1 MLVRLGVVA
10 CLFWLHFAYAT
21 TLKIINIV
29 PFGSSSV
36 KILFNQEVKKFKE
49 VSLKNFK
56 SYLELEAILT
66 IPKKHYQFSK
76 QSSITI
82 AQFSP
87 KLARVVISHAPKM
100 TYEVKIL
107 KDKLYVSIVEKK
119 PLVRH
124 QMAPKP
130 PKHHALKHPTPKP
143 APKSIKKEAK
153 EKTPIKHA
161 HSKHA
166 HSPLNERSAKKEI
179 PKKEI
184 PKKEIL
190 KKEILKKEI
199 LKKEIPKKEILKKEI
214 PKKEILKKEIPKK
227 EIPKKEILKKEILKK
242 EILKKEILKKEIPKK
257 EILKKEIPKKEIL
270 KKEIPKK
277 EIPKKEIL
285 KKEIPKKEILKKE
298 ILKKEI
304 LKKEIPKK
312 EILKK
317 EIPKKEAENES
328 KNQVFI
334 AEKNDTFIKTKR
346 KKHKKI
352 VLDAGHGGKDC
363 GAMSAN
369 LVCEKDIVLEV
380 VKFLHKELKKRG
392 YSVLLTRDKDIYID
406 LVGRT
411 ELANRKSADLFI
423 SVHANSIPKHSTS
436 NAHGIETY
444 FLSTARSERAR
455 KVAEQENK
463 DDVNLMDYFSKS
475 LLLNSLNTQRL
486 IVSNKLA
493 IDVQYGMLQSI
504 RKNYPDVVD
513 GGVREGPFWVLAGAL
528 MPSILI
534 EIGYNSHAIESKRIQ
549 SKPYQKILAKGIAD
563 GIDSFFSKND

>member
-10 CLFWLHFAYAT
+10 CLFWLHYAYAT
-21 TLKIINIV
+21 TLKITNVV

-36 KILFNQEVKKFKE
+36 KMVFNQEVKKFKE

-56 SYLELEAILT
+56 SYLELEAVLT

-76 QSSITI
+76 QSFITI

-87 KLARVVISHAPKM
+87 KLARVVIGYAPKM

-107 KDKLYVSIVEKK
+107 KDKLYISIMEKK
-119 PLVRH
+119 PLSRH
-124 QMAPKP
+124 QITPKP
-130 PKHHALKHPTPKP
+130 PKHHALKHQTPKP
-143 APKSIKKEAK
+143 APKPIKKEAK
-153 EKTPIKHA
+153 EKTPTKHA
-161 HSKHA
+161 HSKPTHP
-166 HSPLNERSAKKEI
+166 PLNERSAKKEI

-184 PKKEIL
+184 PKKE
-190 KKEILKKEI
+190 
-199 LKKEIPKKEILKKEI
+199 
-214 PKKEILKKEIPKK
+214 
-227 EIPKKEILKKEILKK
+227 
-242 EILKKEILKKEIPKK
+242 
-257 EILKKEIPKKEIL
+257 
-270 KKEIPKK
+270 
-277 EIPKKEIL
+277 
-285 KKEIPKKEILKKE
+285 
-298 ILKKEI
+298 
-304 LKKEIPKK
+304 
-312 EILKK
+312 
-317 EIPKKEAENES
+317 AENES
-328 KNQVFI
+328 KNQIFI
-334 AEKNDTFIKTKR
+334 AEKNDIWIKTKR

-406 LVGRT
+406 LVART
-411 ELANRKSADLFI
+411 ELANKKGADLFI
-423 SVHANSIPKHSTS
+423 SVHANSIPKRSTS

-475 LLLNSLNTQRL
+475 LFLNSLNTQRL

-493 IDVQYGMLQSI
+493 IDVQYGMLQSV

>member
-36 KILFNQEVKKFKE
+36 KISFNQEIKKFKE

-82 AQFSP
+82 VQFSP
-87 KLARVVISHAPKM
+87 KLVRVVISHAPKM

-119 PLVRH
+119 PLTRH

-153 EKTPIKHA
+153 EVKEKTPTKHA
-161 HSKHA
+161 RSKHT
-166 HSPLNERSAKKEI
+166 HSQLNERSAKKEI

-184 PKKEIL
+184 PKKE
-190 KKEILKKEI
+190 
-199 LKKEIPKKEILKKEI
+199 
-214 PKKEILKKEIPKK
+214 
-227 EIPKKEILKKEILKK
+227 
-242 EILKKEILKKEIPKK
+242 
-257 EILKKEIPKKEIL
+257 
-270 KKEIPKK
+270 
-277 EIPKKEIL
+277 
-285 KKEIPKKEILKKE
+285 
-298 ILKKEI
+298 
-304 LKKEIPKK
+304 
-312 EILKK
+312 
-317 EIPKKEAENES
+317 AENEG

-334 AEKNDTFIKTKR
+334 AEKNDASIKTKR

-406 LVGRT
+406 LVART
-411 ELANRKSADLFI
+411 ELANKKSADLFI
-423 SVHANSIPKHSTS
+423 SVHANSIPKRSTS

-463 DDVNLMDYFSKS
+463 DNVNLMDYFSKS

>member
-1 MLVRLGVVA
+1 M
-10 CLFWLHFAYAT
+10 HFAYAT
-21 TLKIINIV
+21 TFKIINIV

-36 KILFNQEVKKFKE
+36 KIVFNQEVKKFKE

-76 QSSITI
+76 QSFITI

-87 KLARVVISHAPKM
+87 KLVRVVISHAPKM

-119 PLVRH
+119 PLIRH
-124 QMAPKP
+124 QMALKP
-130 PKHHALKHPTPKP
+130 PKHHALKHTTPKP
-143 APKSIKKEAK
+143 APKPIKKEAKKSKEAK
-153 EKTPIKHA
+153 EKTPTKHV
-161 HSKHA
+161 HSKHV

-179 PKKEI
+179 PKKE
-184 PKKEIL
+184 
-190 KKEILKKEI
+190 
-199 LKKEIPKKEILKKEI
+199 
-214 PKKEILKKEIPKK
+214 
-227 EIPKKEILKKEILKK
+227 
-242 EILKKEILKKEIPKK
+242 
-257 EILKKEIPKKEIL
+257 
-270 KKEIPKK
+270 
-277 EIPKKEIL
+277 
-285 KKEIPKKEILKKE
+285 
-298 ILKKEI
+298 
-304 LKKEIPKK
+304 
-312 EILKK
+312 
-317 EIPKKEAENES
+317 AENEG

-334 AEKNDTFIKTKR
+334 AEKNDAFIKTKR

-423 SVHANSIPKHSTS
+423 SVHANSIPKRSTS

-504 RKNYPDVVD
+504 RKNYPDVMD

>member
-36 KILFNQEVKKFKE
+36 KISFNQEIKKFKE

-87 KLARVVISHAPKM
+87 KLVRAVISHAPKM

-119 PLVRH
+119 PLIRH

-130 PKHHALKHPTPKP
+130 PKHHALKHQAPKP
-143 APKSIKKEAK
+143 APKSIKKEVKEVKEVK
-153 EKTPIKHA
+153 EKTPTKHA
-161 HSKHA
+161 RSKHT
-166 HSPLNERSAKKEI
+166 HSQLNERSA
-179 PKKEI
+179 
-184 PKKEIL
+184 
-190 KKEILKKEI
+190 
-199 LKKEIPKKEILKKEI
+199 
-214 PKKEILKKEIPKK
+214 
-227 EIPKKEILKKEILKK
+227 
-242 EILKKEILKKEIPKK
+242 
-257 EILKKEIPKKEIL
+257 
-270 KKEIPKK
+270 
-277 EIPKKEIL
+277 
-285 KKEIPKKEILKKE
+285 
-298 ILKKEI
+298 
-304 LKKEIPKK
+304 
-312 EILKK
+312 KK

-334 AEKNDTFIKTKR
+334 AEKNDTFIKNKR

-406 LVGRT
+406 LVART
-411 ELANRKSADLFI
+411 ELANKKSADLFI
-423 SVHANSIPKHSTS
+423 SVHANSIPKRSTS

-463 DDVNLMDYFSKS
+463 DNVNLMDYFSKS

-493 IDVQYGMLQSI
+493 IDVQYGMLQSV

>member
-1 MLVRLGVVA
+1 MV
-10 CLFWLHFAYAT
+10 
-21 TLKIINIV
+21 
-29 PFGSSSV
+29 
-36 KILFNQEVKKFKE
+36 FNQEIKKFKE
-49 VSLKNFK
+49 VPLKNFK

-76 QSSITI
+76 QSFITI

-87 KLARVVISHAPKM
+87 KLARVVIGYDPKM

-107 KDKLYVSIVEKK
+107 KDKLYVSIMEKK
-119 PLVRH
+119 PLIRH
-124 QMAPKP
+124 QITPKP
-130 PKHHALKHPTPKP
+130 PKHHALKHQTPKPTPKP
-143 APKSIKKEAK
+143 
-153 EKTPIKHA
+153 T
-161 HSKHA
+161 KHA

-184 PKKEIL
+184 PKKEI
-190 KKEILKKEI
+190 
-199 LKKEIPKKEILKKEI
+199 P
-214 PKKEILKKEIPKK
+214 KKEIPKK
-227 EIPKKEILKKEILKK
+227 EIPKKEI
-242 EILKKEILKKEIPKK
+242 P
-257 EILKKEIPKKEIL
+257 
-270 KKEIPKK
+270 
-277 EIPKKEIL
+277 
-285 KKEIPKKEILKKE
+285 
-298 ILKKEI
+298 
-304 LKKEIPKK
+304 
-312 EILKK
+312 KK

-328 KNQVFI
+328 KNQIFI
-334 AEKNDTFIKTKR
+334 AEKNDTWIKTKR

-406 LVGRT
+406 LVART
-411 ELANRKSADLFI
+411 ELANKKSADLFI
-423 SVHANSIPKHSTS
+423 SVHANSIPKRSTS

-475 LLLNSLNTQRL
+475 LFLNSLNTQRL

-493 IDVQYGMLQSI
+493 IDVQYGMLQSV

>member
-36 KILFNQEVKKFKE
+36 KMVFNQEIKKFKE
-49 VSLKNFK
+49 VPLKNFK
-56 SYLELEAILT
+56 SYLELEAVLT

-76 QSSITI
+76 QSFITI

-87 KLARVVISHAPKM
+87 KLARVVIGYAPKM

-119 PLVRH
+119 PLIRH

-130 PKHHALKHPTPKP
+130 PKHHALKHTTPKP
-143 APKSIKKEAK
+143 APKPIKKEAKKSKDTK

-184 PKKEIL
+184 PKKEI
-190 KKEILKKEI
+190 
-199 LKKEIPKKEILKKEI
+199 P
-214 PKKEILKKEIPKK
+214 KKEIPKK
-227 EIPKKEILKKEILKK
+227 EIP
-242 EILKKEILKKEIPKK
+242 
-257 EILKKEIPKKEIL
+257 
-270 KKEIPKK
+270 
-277 EIPKKEIL
+277 
-285 KKEIPKKEILKKE
+285 
-298 ILKKEI
+298 
-304 LKKEIPKK
+304 
-312 EILKK
+312 KK

-328 KNQVFI
+328 KNQIFI
-334 AEKNDTFIKTKR
+334 AEKNDAFSKTKR

-475 LLLNSLNTQRL
+475 LFLNSLNTQRL

>member
-36 KILFNQEVKKFKE
+36 KMVFNQEIKKFKE

-76 QSSITI
+76 QSFITI

-100 TYEVKIL
+100 TYEIKIL

-119 PLVRH
+119 PLIRH
-124 QMAPKP
+124 QMALKP
-130 PKHHALKHPTPKP
+130 PKHHALKHQVPKPTPKP
-143 APKSIKKEAK
+143 IKKEAK
-153 EKTPIKHA
+153 KSKEKTLTKHV
-161 HSKHA
+161 HSKHV
-166 HSPLNERSAKKEI
+166 HSPLNERSAKKEIHKKEI

-184 PKKEIL
+184 PKKEI
-190 KKEILKKEI
+190 
-199 LKKEIPKKEILKKEI
+199 
-214 PKKEILKKEIPKK
+214 PKK
-227 EIPKKEILKKEILKK
+227 EIP
-242 EILKKEILKKEIPKK
+242 
-257 EILKKEIPKKEIL
+257 
-270 KKEIPKK
+270 
-277 EIPKKEIL
+277 
-285 KKEIPKKEILKKE
+285 
-298 ILKKEI
+298 
-304 LKKEIPKK
+304 
-312 EILKK
+312 KK

-334 AEKNDTFIKTKR
+334 AEKNDTSIKTKR

-406 LVGRT
+406 LVART
-411 ELANRKSADLFI
+411 ELANKKSADLFI

-475 LLLNSLNTQRL
+475 LFLNSLNTQRL

-493 IDVQYGMLQSI
+493 IDVQYGMLQSV

>member
-87 KLARVVISHAPKM
+87 KLVRVVISHAPKM

-107 KDKLYVSIVEKK
+107 KDKLYISIVEKK
-119 PLVRH
+119 PLIRH
-124 QMAPKP
+124 QMVPKP

-143 APKSIKKEAK
+143 TPKSIKKEAKEAK

-179 PKKEI
+179 
-184 PKKEIL
+184 L
-190 KKEILKKEI
+190 KKEILKKE
-199 LKKEIPKKEILKKEI
+199 
-214 PKKEILKKEIPKK
+214 
-227 EIPKKEILKKEILKK
+227 
-242 EILKKEILKKEIPKK
+242 
-257 EILKKEIPKKEIL
+257 
-270 KKEIPKK
+270 
-277 EIPKKEIL
+277 
-285 KKEIPKKEILKKE
+285 
-298 ILKKEI
+298 
-304 LKKEIPKK
+304 
-312 EILKK
+312 
-317 EIPKKEAENES
+317 AENEG

-334 AEKNDTFIKTKR
+334 AEKNDAFIKPQR

-406 LVGRT
+406 LVART
-411 ELANRKSADLFI
+411 ELANKKSADLFI
-423 SVHANSIPKHSTS
+423 SVHANSIPKRSTS

>member
-10 CLFWLHFAYAT
+10 CLFWLHFACAT

-36 KILFNQEVKKFKE
+36 KILFNQEIKKFKE
-49 VSLKNFK
+49 VPLKNFK
-56 SYLELEAILT
+56 SYLELEAVLT

-76 QSSITI
+76 QSFITI

-87 KLARVVISHAPKM
+87 KLARVVIGYAPKM

-119 PLVRH
+119 PLIRH
-124 QMAPKP
+124 QMALKP
-130 PKHHALKHPTPKP
+130 PKHHALKHTTPKPTPKP
-143 APKSIKKEAK
+143 IKKEAKKSKDTK

-161 HSKHA
+161 RSKHA
-166 HSPLNERSAKKEI
+166 HSPLNERSA
-179 PKKEI
+179 
-184 PKKEIL
+184 
-190 KKEILKKEI
+190 
-199 LKKEIPKKEILKKEI
+199 
-214 PKKEILKKEIPKK
+214 
-227 EIPKKEILKKEILKK
+227 
-242 EILKKEILKKEIPKK
+242 
-257 EILKKEIPKKEIL
+257 
-270 KKEIPKK
+270 
-277 EIPKKEIL
+277 
-285 KKEIPKKEILKKE
+285 
-298 ILKKEI
+298 
-304 LKKEIPKK
+304 
-312 EILKK
+312 KK

-493 IDVQYGMLQSI
+493 IDVQYGMLQSV

>member
-21 TLKIINIV
+21 TLKITNIV

-36 KILFNQEVKKFKE
+36 KMVFNQEIKKFKE
-49 VSLKNFK
+49 VPLKNFK

-76 QSSITI
+76 QSFITI

-87 KLARVVISHAPKM
+87 KLVRVVIGYAPKM

-119 PLVRH
+119 PLIRH
-124 QMAPKP
+124 QMTPKP
-130 PKHHALKHPTPKP
+130 PKHHALKHQTLKPTPKP
-143 APKSIKKEAK
+143 IKKEAK
-153 EKTPIKHA
+153 KTKEKTSTKHA

-179 PKKEI
+179 PKKE
-184 PKKEIL
+184 
-190 KKEILKKEI
+190 
-199 LKKEIPKKEILKKEI
+199 
-214 PKKEILKKEIPKK
+214 
-227 EIPKKEILKKEILKK
+227 
-242 EILKKEILKKEIPKK
+242 
-257 EILKKEIPKKEIL
+257 
-270 KKEIPKK
+270 
-277 EIPKKEIL
+277 
-285 KKEIPKKEILKKE
+285 
-298 ILKKEI
+298 
-304 LKKEIPKK
+304 
-312 EILKK
+312 
-317 EIPKKEAENES
+317 AENES
-328 KNQVFI
+328 KNQIFI
-334 AEKNDTFIKTKR
+334 AEKNDTWIKTKR

-406 LVGRT
+406 LVART
-411 ELANRKSADLFI
+411 ELANKKSTDLFI
-423 SVHANSIPKHSTS
+423 SVHANSIPKRSTS

-475 LLLNSLNTQRL
+475 LFLNSLNTQRL

-493 IDVQYGMLQSI
+493 IDVQYGMLQSV

>member
-1 MLVRLGVVA
+1 M
-10 CLFWLHFAYAT
+10 HFACAT
-21 TLKIINIV
+21 TLKITNIV

-36 KILFNQEVKKFKE
+36 KILFNQEIKKFKE
-49 VSLKNFK
+49 VPLKNFK

-76 QSSITI
+76 QSFITI

-87 KLARVVISHAPKM
+87 KLARVVIGYAPKM
-100 TYEVKIL
+100 TYEIKIL

-119 PLVRH
+119 PLIRH
-124 QMAPKP
+124 QMALKP

-143 APKSIKKEAK
+143 VPKSIKKEAK
-153 EKTPIKHA
+153 KSKETKEKTPIKHV

-166 HSPLNERSAKKEI
+166 HSPLNERSA
-179 PKKEI
+179 
-184 PKKEIL
+184 
-190 KKEILKKEI
+190 
-199 LKKEIPKKEILKKEI
+199 
-214 PKKEILKKEIPKK
+214 
-227 EIPKKEILKKEILKK
+227 
-242 EILKKEILKKEIPKK
+242 
-257 EILKKEIPKKEIL
+257 
-270 KKEIPKK
+270 
-277 EIPKKEIL
+277 
-285 KKEIPKKEILKKE
+285 
-298 ILKKEI
+298 
-304 LKKEIPKK
+304 
-312 EILKK
+312 KK

-406 LVGRT
+406 LVART

-463 DDVNLMDYFSKS
+463 DNVNLMDYFSKS

>member
-36 KILFNQEVKKFKE
+36 KISFNQEIKKFKE

-119 PLVRH
+119 PLSRH

-130 PKHHALKHPTPKP
+130 PKHRTLKHPTPKL

-153 EKTPIKHA
+153 EAKEKMPTKHA
-161 HSKHA
+161 RSKHA
-166 HSPLNERSAKKEI
+166 HSQLNERSAKKEI
-179 PKKEI
+179 PKKE
-184 PKKEIL
+184 
-190 KKEILKKEI
+190 
-199 LKKEIPKKEILKKEI
+199 
-214 PKKEILKKEIPKK
+214 
-227 EIPKKEILKKEILKK
+227 
-242 EILKKEILKKEIPKK
+242 
-257 EILKKEIPKKEIL
+257 
-270 KKEIPKK
+270 
-277 EIPKKEIL
+277 
-285 KKEIPKKEILKKE
+285 
-298 ILKKEI
+298 
-304 LKKEIPKK
+304 
-312 EILKK
+312 
-317 EIPKKEAENES
+317 AENEG

-406 LVGRT
+406 LVART
-411 ELANRKSADLFI
+411 ELANKKGADLFI
-423 SVHANSIPKHSTS
+423 SVHANSIPKRSTS

-463 DDVNLMDYFSKS
+463 DNVNLMDYFSKS

>member
-56 SYLELEAILT
+56 SYLELEAVLT

-130 PKHHALKHPTPKP
+130 PKHHALKHQTPKP
-143 APKSIKKEAK
+143 SPKPIKKEAK
-153 EKTPIKHA
+153 ETKEKTPTKHA

-166 HSPLNERSAKKEI
+166 HPPLNEMSAKKEI

-184 PKKEIL
+184 PKKEI
-190 KKEILKKEI
+190 
-199 LKKEIPKKEILKKEI
+199 P
-214 PKKEILKKEIPKK
+214 
-227 EIPKKEILKKEILKK
+227 
-242 EILKKEILKKEIPKK
+242 
-257 EILKKEIPKKEIL
+257 
-270 KKEIPKK
+270 
-277 EIPKKEIL
+277 
-285 KKEIPKKEILKKE
+285 
-298 ILKKEI
+298 
-304 LKKEIPKK
+304 
-312 EILKK
+312 KK

-334 AEKNDTFIKTKR
+334 AEKNDAFSKTKR

>member
-1 MLVRLGVVA
+1 M
-10 CLFWLHFAYAT
+10 HFAYAT

-36 KILFNQEVKKFKE
+36 KISFNQEIKKFKE

-87 KLARVVISHAPKM
+87 KLARVVIGYAPKM
-100 TYEVKIL
+100 TYEIKIL

-119 PLVRH
+119 PLIRH
-124 QMAPKP
+124 QMVLKP
-130 PKHHALKHPTPKP
+130 PKHHALKHTMPKPTPKP
-143 APKSIKKEAK
+143 IKKEAKKSKETK

-161 HSKHA
+161 RSKHA
-166 HSPLNERSAKKEI
+166 HSPLNERNAKKEI

-184 PKKEIL
+184 PKKE
-190 KKEILKKEI
+190 
-199 LKKEIPKKEILKKEI
+199 
-214 PKKEILKKEIPKK
+214 
-227 EIPKKEILKKEILKK
+227 
-242 EILKKEILKKEIPKK
+242 
-257 EILKKEIPKKEIL
+257 
-270 KKEIPKK
+270 
-277 EIPKKEIL
+277 
-285 KKEIPKKEILKKE
+285 
-298 ILKKEI
+298 
-304 LKKEIPKK
+304 
-312 EILKK
+312 
-317 EIPKKEAENES
+317 AENEG

-334 AEKNDTFIKTKR
+334 AEKNDASIKTKH

-406 LVGRT
+406 LVART
-411 ELANRKSADLFI
+411 ELANKKSADLFI
-423 SVHANSIPKHSTS
+423 SVHANSIPKRSTS
-436 NAHGIETY
+436 NAHGVETY

-486 IVSNKLA
+486 IISNKLA

-534 EIGYNSHAIESKRIQ
+534 EIGYNSHAIESKHIQ

>member
-1 MLVRLGVVA
+1 M
-10 CLFWLHFAYAT
+10 HFACAT
-21 TLKIINIV
+21 TLKIINVV

-36 KILFNQEVKKFKE
+36 KVVFNQEIKKFKE
-49 VSLKNFK
+49 VPLKNFK
-56 SYLELEAILT
+56 SYLELEAVLT

-87 KLARVVISHAPKM
+87 KLARVVIGYAPKM
-100 TYEVKIL
+100 TYEIKVL

-119 PLVRH
+119 PLIRH
-124 QMAPKP
+124 QMMS
-130 PKHHALKHPTPKP
+130 KHHALKHQTPKP
-143 APKSIKKEAK
+143 APKPIKKEAK
-153 EKTPIKHA
+153 KSKETKEKTPTKHA

-179 PKKEI
+179 PKKE
-184 PKKEIL
+184 
-190 KKEILKKEI
+190 
-199 LKKEIPKKEILKKEI
+199 
-214 PKKEILKKEIPKK
+214 
-227 EIPKKEILKKEILKK
+227 
-242 EILKKEILKKEIPKK
+242 
-257 EILKKEIPKKEIL
+257 
-270 KKEIPKK
+270 
-277 EIPKKEIL
+277 
-285 KKEIPKKEILKKE
+285 
-298 ILKKEI
+298 
-304 LKKEIPKK
+304 
-312 EILKK
+312 
-317 EIPKKEAENES
+317 AENEG

-334 AEKNDTFIKTKR
+334 AEKNETLIKTKR

-406 LVGRT
+406 LVART
-411 ELANRKSADLFI
+411 ELANKKSADLFI

-486 IVSNKLA
+486 IISNKLA
-493 IDVQYGMLQSI
+493 IDVQYGMLQSV

>member
-10 CLFWLHFAYAT
+10 CLLWLHFAYAT
-21 TLKIINIV
+21 TLKITNIV

-36 KILFNQEVKKFKE
+36 RISFNQEVKKFKE
-49 VSLKNFK
+49 VPLKNFK

-76 QSSITI
+76 QSFITI

-87 KLARVVISHAPKM
+87 KLARVVIGYAPKM

-119 PLVRH
+119 PLIRH
-124 QMAPKP
+124 QMTPKP

-143 APKSIKKEAK
+143 TPKPIKKEVKETK
-153 EKTPIKHA
+153 EKTPTKHA

-166 HSPLNERSAKKEI
+166 HSPLNERSA
-179 PKKEI
+179 
-184 PKKEIL
+184 
-190 KKEILKKEI
+190 
-199 LKKEIPKKEILKKEI
+199 
-214 PKKEILKKEIPKK
+214 
-227 EIPKKEILKKEILKK
+227 
-242 EILKKEILKKEIPKK
+242 
-257 EILKKEIPKKEIL
+257 
-270 KKEIPKK
+270 
-277 EIPKKEIL
+277 
-285 KKEIPKKEILKKE
+285 
-298 ILKKEI
+298 
-304 LKKEIPKK
+304 
-312 EILKK
+312 KK

-411 ELANRKSADLFI
+411 ELANKKGADLFI
-423 SVHANSIPKHSTS
+423 SVHANSIPKRSTS

-475 LLLNSLNTQRL
+475 LFLNSLNTQRL

-493 IDVQYGMLQSI
+493 IDVQYGMLQSV

>member
-36 KILFNQEVKKFKE
+36 KISFNQEIKKFKE

-119 PLVRH
+119 PLTRH

-130 PKHHALKHPTPKP
+130 PKHHALKHQTPKP
-143 APKSIKKEAK
+143 ATKSIKKEAK
-153 EKTPIKHA
+153 EVKEKTPTKHVR
-161 HSKHA
+161 SKHA
-166 HSPLNERSAKKEI
+166 HSQLNERSAKKEI

-184 PKKEIL
+184 P
-190 KKEILKKEI
+190 
-199 LKKEIPKKEILKKEI
+199 
-214 PKKEILKKEIPKK
+214 
-227 EIPKKEILKKEILKK
+227 
-242 EILKKEILKKEIPKK
+242 
-257 EILKKEIPKKEIL
+257 
-270 KKEIPKK
+270 
-277 EIPKKEIL
+277 
-285 KKEIPKKEILKKE
+285 
-298 ILKKEI
+298 
-304 LKKEIPKK
+304 
-312 EILKK
+312 KK

-334 AEKNDTFIKTKR
+334 AEKNDASIKTKR

-406 LVGRT
+406 LVART
-411 ELANRKSADLFI
+411 ELANKKSADLFI
-423 SVHANSIPKHSTS
+423 SVHANSIPKRSTS

-463 DDVNLMDYFSKS
+463 DNVNLMDYFSKS

-486 IVSNKLA
+486 IISNKLA

>member
-36 KILFNQEVKKFKE
+36 KILFNQKIKKFKE

-119 PLVRH
+119 PLIRH
-124 QMAPKP
+124 QMVLKP
-130 PKHHALKHPTPKP
+130 PKHHALKHTTPKPTPKP
-143 APKSIKKEAK
+143 IKKEAK
-153 EKTPIKHA
+153 KSKETKEKTLIKHA

-184 PKKEIL
+184 PKKEI
-190 KKEILKKEI
+190 
-199 LKKEIPKKEILKKEI
+199 P
-214 PKKEILKKEIPKK
+214 
-227 EIPKKEILKKEILKK
+227 
-242 EILKKEILKKEIPKK
+242 
-257 EILKKEIPKKEIL
+257 
-270 KKEIPKK
+270 
-277 EIPKKEIL
+277 
-285 KKEIPKKEILKKE
+285 
-298 ILKKEI
+298 
-304 LKKEIPKK
+304 
-312 EILKK
+312 KK

-334 AEKNDTFIKTKR
+334 AEKNDTFIKTKH

-406 LVGRT
+406 LVART
-411 ELANRKSADLFI
+411 ELANKKSADLFI

-475 LLLNSLNTQRL
+475 LFLNSLNTQRL

-493 IDVQYGMLQSI
+493 IDVQYGMLQSV

>member
-10 CLFWLHFAYAT
+10 CLLWLHFACAT
-21 TLKIINIV
+21 TLKITNIV

-76 QSSITI
+76 QSFITI

-87 KLARVVISHAPKM
+87 KLARVVIGYAPKM
-100 TYEVKIL
+100 TYEIKIL

-119 PLVRH
+119 PLIRH
-124 QMAPKP
+124 QMVLKP
-130 PKHHALKHPTPKP
+130 PKHHALKHQTPKP

-153 EKTPIKHA
+153 EIKEVKEKTPTKHA
-161 HSKHA
+161 RSKHA
-166 HSPLNERSAKKEI
+166 HSPLNERSS
-179 PKKEI
+179 
-184 PKKEIL
+184 KKEIL
-190 KKEILKKEI
+190 KKEILKKE
-199 LKKEIPKKEILKKEI
+199 
-214 PKKEILKKEIPKK
+214 
-227 EIPKKEILKKEILKK
+227 
-242 EILKKEILKKEIPKK
+242 
-257 EILKKEIPKKEIL
+257 
-270 KKEIPKK
+270 
-277 EIPKKEIL
+277 
-285 KKEIPKKEILKKE
+285 
-298 ILKKEI
+298 
-304 LKKEIPKK
+304 
-312 EILKK
+312 
-317 EIPKKEAENES
+317 AENED

-334 AEKNDTFIKTKR
+334 AEKNDTLIKTKH

-380 VKFLHKELKKRG
+380 VKFLYKELKKRG

-406 LVGRT
+406 LVART

>member
-87 KLARVVISHAPKM
+87 KLVRVVISHAPKM

-119 PLVRH
+119 PLTKH

-143 APKSIKKEAK
+143 APKPIKKEAK
-153 EKTPIKHA
+153 EAKEKMPTKHA
-161 HSKHA
+161 RSKHA

-184 PKKEIL
+184 PKKEI
-190 KKEILKKEI
+190 
-199 LKKEIPKKEILKKEI
+199 
-214 PKKEILKKEIPKK
+214 PKK
-227 EIPKKEILKKEILKK
+227 EIP
-242 EILKKEILKKEIPKK
+242 
-257 EILKKEIPKKEIL
+257 
-270 KKEIPKK
+270 
-277 EIPKKEIL
+277 
-285 KKEIPKKEILKKE
+285 
-298 ILKKEI
+298 
-304 LKKEIPKK
+304 
-312 EILKK
+312 KK

-334 AEKNDTFIKTKR
+334 AEKNDAFIKPQR

-406 LVGRT
+406 LVART
-411 ELANRKSADLFI
+411 ELANKKSADLFI
-423 SVHANSIPKHSTS
+423 SVHANSIPKRSTS

-463 DDVNLMDYFSKS
+463 DNVNLMDYFSKS

>member
-36 KILFNQEVKKFKE
+36 KISFNQEIKKFKE

-119 PLVRH
+119 PLTRH

-143 APKSIKKEAK
+143 ASKSIKKEAK
-153 EKTPIKHA
+153 EIKEKTPTKHA
-161 HSKHA
+161 RSKHT
-166 HSPLNERSAKKEI
+166 HSQLNERSAKKEI
-179 PKKEI
+179 PKKEAE
-184 PKKEIL
+184 KEG
-190 KKEILKKEI
+190 
-199 LKKEIPKKEILKKEI
+199 
-214 PKKEILKKEIPKK
+214 
-227 EIPKKEILKKEILKK
+227 
-242 EILKKEILKKEIPKK
+242 
-257 EILKKEIPKKEIL
+257 
-270 KKEIPKK
+270 
-277 EIPKKEIL
+277 
-285 KKEIPKKEILKKE
+285 
-298 ILKKEI
+298 
-304 LKKEIPKK
+304 
-312 EILKK
+312 
-317 EIPKKEAENES
+317 

-334 AEKNDTFIKTKR
+334 AEKNDAFIKTKH

-406 LVGRT
+406 LVART
-411 ELANRKSADLFI
+411 ELANKKSADLFI

-463 DDVNLMDYFSKS
+463 DNVNLMDYFSKS

>member
-1 MLVRLGVVA
+1 M
-10 CLFWLHFAYAT
+10 HFAYAT

-36 KILFNQEVKKFKE
+36 KISFNQEIKKFKE

-119 PLVRH
+119 PLSRH
-124 QMAPKP
+124 QMVPKP

-153 EKTPIKHA
+153 EIKEAKEKTPTKHA
-161 HSKHA
+161 RSKHV
-166 HSPLNERSAKKEI
+166 HSQLNERST
-179 PKKEI
+179 
-184 PKKEIL
+184 
-190 KKEILKKEI
+190 
-199 LKKEIPKKEILKKEI
+199 
-214 PKKEILKKEIPKK
+214 
-227 EIPKKEILKKEILKK
+227 
-242 EILKKEILKKEIPKK
+242 
-257 EILKKEIPKKEIL
+257 
-270 KKEIPKK
+270 
-277 EIPKKEIL
+277 
-285 KKEIPKKEILKKE
+285 
-298 ILKKEI
+298 
-304 LKKEIPKK
+304 
-312 EILKK
+312 KK

-334 AEKNDTFIKTKR
+334 AEKNDAFIKTKR

-406 LVGRT
+406 LVART
-411 ELANRKSADLFI
+411 ELANKKSADLFI
-423 SVHANSIPKHSTS
+423 SVHANSIPKRSTS
-436 NAHGIETY
+436 NARGIETY

-463 DDVNLMDYFSKS
+463 DNVNLMDYFSKS

>member
-36 KILFNQEVKKFKE
+36 KILFNQEIKKFKE

-124 QMAPKP
+124 QMVPKT

-143 APKSIKKEAK
+143 TPKPIKKETK

-161 HSKHA
+161 RSKHA
-166 HSPLNERSAKKEI
+166 HSPLNERNA
-179 PKKEI
+179 
-184 PKKEIL
+184 KKEIL
-190 KKEILKKEI
+190 KKE
-199 LKKEIPKKEILKKEI
+199 
-214 PKKEILKKEIPKK
+214 
-227 EIPKKEILKKEILKK
+227 
-242 EILKKEILKKEIPKK
+242 
-257 EILKKEIPKKEIL
+257 
-270 KKEIPKK
+270 
-277 EIPKKEIL
+277 
-285 KKEIPKKEILKKE
+285 
-298 ILKKEI
+298 
-304 LKKEIPKK
+304 
-312 EILKK
+312 
-317 EIPKKEAENES
+317 AENEG

-334 AEKNDTFIKTKR
+334 AEKNNAFIKTKR

>member
-10 CLFWLHFAYAT
+10 CLFWLHFACAT

-36 KILFNQEVKKFKE
+36 KISFNQEIKKFKE

-119 PLVRH
+119 PLSRH

-130 PKHHALKHPTPKP
+130 PKHRTLKHPTPKP

-153 EKTPIKHA
+153 EIKEKTPTKHA
-161 HSKHA
+161 HSKHT
-166 HSPLNERSAKKEI
+166 HSQLNERSA
-179 PKKEI
+179 
-184 PKKEIL
+184 
-190 KKEILKKEI
+190 
-199 LKKEIPKKEILKKEI
+199 
-214 PKKEILKKEIPKK
+214 
-227 EIPKKEILKKEILKK
+227 
-242 EILKKEILKKEIPKK
+242 
-257 EILKKEIPKKEIL
+257 
-270 KKEIPKK
+270 
-277 EIPKKEIL
+277 
-285 KKEIPKKEILKKE
+285 
-298 ILKKEI
+298 
-304 LKKEIPKK
+304 
-312 EILKK
+312 KK

-334 AEKNDTFIKTKR
+334 AEKNDAFIKTKR

-406 LVGRT
+406 LVART
-411 ELANRKSADLFI
+411 ELANKKSADLFI
-423 SVHANSIPKHSTS
+423 SVHANSIPKRSTS

-463 DDVNLMDYFSKS
+463 DNVNLMDHFSKS

>member
-1 MLVRLGVVA
+1 M
-10 CLFWLHFAYAT
+10 HFAYAT

-36 KILFNQEVKKFKE
+36 KISFNQEIKKFKE

-119 PLVRH
+119 PLSRH

-153 EKTPIKHA
+153 EVKEKTPTKHVR
-161 HSKHA
+161 SKHA
-166 HSPLNERSAKKEI
+166 HSQLNERSAKKEI
-179 PKKEI
+179 PKKE
-184 PKKEIL
+184 
-190 KKEILKKEI
+190 
-199 LKKEIPKKEILKKEI
+199 
-214 PKKEILKKEIPKK
+214 
-227 EIPKKEILKKEILKK
+227 
-242 EILKKEILKKEIPKK
+242 
-257 EILKKEIPKKEIL
+257 
-270 KKEIPKK
+270 
-277 EIPKKEIL
+277 
-285 KKEIPKKEILKKE
+285 
-298 ILKKEI
+298 
-304 LKKEIPKK
+304 
-312 EILKK
+312 
-317 EIPKKEAENES
+317 AENEG

-334 AEKNDTFIKTKR
+334 AEKNDAFIKTKR

-406 LVGRT
+406 LVART
-411 ELANRKSADLFI
+411 ELANKKSADLFI
-423 SVHANSIPKHSTS
+423 SVHANSIPKRSTS

-463 DDVNLMDYFSKS
+463 DNVNLMDYFSKS

-493 IDVQYGMLQSI
+493 IDVQYGMLQSV

>member
-10 CLFWLHFAYAT
+10 CLFWLHFACAT
-21 TLKIINIV
+21 TLKITNIV

-36 KILFNQEVKKFKE
+36 KILFNQEVKKIKE

-100 TYEVKIL
+100 TYEIKIL

-119 PLVRH
+119 PLIRH
-124 QMAPKP
+124 KMAPKP

-143 APKSIKKEAK
+143 APKSIKKEAKEAK

-184 PKKEIL
+184 PKKEI
-190 KKEILKKEI
+190 
-199 LKKEIPKKEILKKEI
+199 P
-214 PKKEILKKEIPKK
+214 
-227 EIPKKEILKKEILKK
+227 
-242 EILKKEILKKEIPKK
+242 
-257 EILKKEIPKKEIL
+257 
-270 KKEIPKK
+270 
-277 EIPKKEIL
+277 
-285 KKEIPKKEILKKE
+285 
-298 ILKKEI
+298 
-304 LKKEIPKK
+304 
-312 EILKK
+312 KK

-406 LVGRT
+406 LVART

>member
-1 MLVRLGVVA
+1 MLVRLGVIA

-29 PFGSSSV
+29 PFGSSSI
-36 KILFNQEVKKFKE
+36 KISFNQEIKKFKE

-119 PLVRH
+119 PLSRH

-130 PKHHALKHPTPKP
+130 PKHRTLKHPTPKP

-153 EKTPIKHA
+153 EKTPTKHA
-161 HSKHA
+161 HSKHT
-166 HSPLNERSAKKEI
+166 HSQLNERSAKKEI

-184 PKKEIL
+184 P
-190 KKEILKKEI
+190 
-199 LKKEIPKKEILKKEI
+199 
-214 PKKEILKKEIPKK
+214 
-227 EIPKKEILKKEILKK
+227 
-242 EILKKEILKKEIPKK
+242 
-257 EILKKEIPKKEIL
+257 
-270 KKEIPKK
+270 
-277 EIPKKEIL
+277 
-285 KKEIPKKEILKKE
+285 
-298 ILKKEI
+298 
-304 LKKEIPKK
+304 
-312 EILKK
+312 KK

-334 AEKNDTFIKTKR
+334 AEKSDAFIKTKR

-406 LVGRT
+406 LVART
-411 ELANRKSADLFI
+411 ELANKKSADLFI
-423 SVHANSIPKHSTS
+423 SVHANSIPKRSTS

-463 DDVNLMDYFSKS
+463 DNVNLMDYFSKS

>member
-1 MLVRLGVVA
+1 M
-10 CLFWLHFAYAT
+10 HFAYAT
-21 TLKIINIV
+21 TLKITNIV

-36 KILFNQEVKKFKE
+36 KMVFNQEIKKFKE

-56 SYLELEAILT
+56 SYLELEAVLT

-76 QSSITI
+76 QSFITI

-87 KLARVVISHAPKM
+87 KLARVVISYAPKM
-100 TYEVKIL
+100 TYEIKIL

-119 PLVRH
+119 PLIRH
-124 QMAPKP
+124 QMVLKP

-143 APKSIKKEAK
+143 APKPIKKEAK
-153 EKTPIKHA
+153 KSKDTKEKTPTKHA

-179 PKKEI
+179 PKKE
-184 PKKEIL
+184 
-190 KKEILKKEI
+190 
-199 LKKEIPKKEILKKEI
+199 
-214 PKKEILKKEIPKK
+214 
-227 EIPKKEILKKEILKK
+227 
-242 EILKKEILKKEIPKK
+242 
-257 EILKKEIPKKEIL
+257 
-270 KKEIPKK
+270 
-277 EIPKKEIL
+277 
-285 KKEIPKKEILKKE
+285 
-298 ILKKEI
+298 
-304 LKKEIPKK
+304 
-312 EILKK
+312 
-317 EIPKKEAENES
+317 AENES
-328 KNQVFI
+328 KNQIFI
-334 AEKNDTFIKTKR
+334 AEKNNTFIKTKR

-380 VKFLHKELKKRG
+380 VKFLYKELKKRG

-406 LVGRT
+406 LVART
-411 ELANRKSADLFI
+411 ELANKKGADLFI

-493 IDVQYGMLQSI
+493 IDVQYGMLQSV

>member
-1 MLVRLGVVA
+1 M
-10 CLFWLHFAYAT
+10 HFAYAT
-21 TLKIINIV
+21 TLKITNIV

-36 KILFNQEVKKFKE
+36 KILFNQEIKKFKE
-49 VSLKNFK
+49 VPLKNFK
-56 SYLELEAILT
+56 SYLELEAVLT

-87 KLARVVISHAPKM
+87 KLARVVIGYAPKM
-100 TYEVKIL
+100 TYEIKIL

-119 PLVRH
+119 PLIRH
-124 QMAPKP
+124 QMVLKP
-130 PKHHALKHPTPKP
+130 PKHHAPKHTTLKPTPKP
-143 APKSIKKEAK
+143 IKKEAK
-153 EKTPIKHA
+153 KSQDTKEKTPTKHA

-179 PKKEI
+179 PKKE
-184 PKKEIL
+184 
-190 KKEILKKEI
+190 
-199 LKKEIPKKEILKKEI
+199 
-214 PKKEILKKEIPKK
+214 
-227 EIPKKEILKKEILKK
+227 
-242 EILKKEILKKEIPKK
+242 
-257 EILKKEIPKKEIL
+257 
-270 KKEIPKK
+270 
-277 EIPKKEIL
+277 
-285 KKEIPKKEILKKE
+285 
-298 ILKKEI
+298 
-304 LKKEIPKK
+304 
-312 EILKK
+312 
-317 EIPKKEAENES
+317 AENES
-328 KNQVFI
+328 KNPIFI
-334 AEKNDTFIKTKR
+334 AEKNDTLIKTKR

-363 GAMSAN
+363 GAMSTN

-406 LVGRT
+406 LVART
-411 ELANRKSADLFI
+411 ELANKKGADLFI
-423 SVHANSIPKHSTS
+423 SVHANSIPKRSTS

-475 LLLNSLNTQRL
+475 LFLNSLNTQRL

-493 IDVQYGMLQSI
+493 IDVQYGMLQSV

>member
-1 MLVRLGVVA
+1 MRLGVVA

-36 KILFNQEVKKFKE
+36 KIVFNQEVKKFKE
-49 VSLKNFK
+49 VPLKNFK
-56 SYLELEAILT
+56 SYLELEAVLT

-76 QSSITI
+76 QSFITI
-82 AQFSP
+82 VQFSP

-130 PKHHALKHPTPKP
+130 SKHHALKHQTPKL

-161 HSKHA
+161 RSKHA
-166 HSPLNERSAKKEI
+166 HSPLNERSA
-179 PKKEI
+179 
-184 PKKEIL
+184 
-190 KKEILKKEI
+190 
-199 LKKEIPKKEILKKEI
+199 
-214 PKKEILKKEIPKK
+214 
-227 EIPKKEILKKEILKK
+227 
-242 EILKKEILKKEIPKK
+242 
-257 EILKKEIPKKEIL
+257 
-270 KKEIPKK
+270 
-277 EIPKKEIL
+277 
-285 KKEIPKKEILKKE
+285 
-298 ILKKEI
+298 
-304 LKKEIPKK
+304 
-312 EILKK
+312 KK

-406 LVGRT
+406 LVART
-411 ELANRKSADLFI
+411 ELANKKGADLFI

-475 LLLNSLNTQRL
+475 LFLNSLNTQRL

>member
-21 TLKIINIV
+21 TLKITNIV

-36 KILFNQEVKKFKE
+36 KMVFNQEIKKFKE
-49 VSLKNFK
+49 VPLKNFK
-56 SYLELEAILT
+56 SYLELEAVLT

-76 QSSITI
+76 QSFITI

-87 KLARVVISHAPKM
+87 KLARVVIGYAPKM

-130 PKHHALKHPTPKP
+130 PKHHALKHTTPKP
-143 APKSIKKEAK
+143 APKPIKKEAK
-153 EKTPIKHA
+153 EKTLIKHA

-179 PKKEI
+179 PKKE
-184 PKKEIL
+184 L
-190 KKEILKKEI
+190 
-199 LKKEIPKKEILKKEI
+199 
-214 PKKEILKKEIPKK
+214 
-227 EIPKKEILKKEILKK
+227 
-242 EILKKEILKKEIPKK
+242 
-257 EILKKEIPKKEIL
+257 
-270 KKEIPKK
+270 
-277 EIPKKEIL
+277 
-285 KKEIPKKEILKKE
+285 
-298 ILKKEI
+298 
-304 LKKEIPKK
+304 
-312 EILKK
+312 
-317 EIPKKEAENES
+317 ENES
-328 KNQVFI
+328 KNPIFI

-455 KVAEQENK
+455 KVAEQENR

-493 IDVQYGMLQSI
+493 IDVQYGMLQSV

>member
-10 CLFWLHFAYAT
+10 CLLWLHFAYAT
-21 TLKIINIV
+21 TLKITNIV

-36 KILFNQEVKKFKE
+36 KMVFNQEIKKFKE

-119 PLVRH
+119 PLIRH

-130 PKHHALKHPTPKP
+130 PKHRTLKHPTPKP

-153 EKTPIKHA
+153 EIKEKTPTKHA
-161 HSKHA
+161 RSKHT
-166 HSPLNERSAKKEI
+166 HSQWNERSA
-179 PKKEI
+179 
-184 PKKEIL
+184 
-190 KKEILKKEI
+190 
-199 LKKEIPKKEILKKEI
+199 
-214 PKKEILKKEIPKK
+214 
-227 EIPKKEILKKEILKK
+227 
-242 EILKKEILKKEIPKK
+242 
-257 EILKKEIPKKEIL
+257 
-270 KKEIPKK
+270 
-277 EIPKKEIL
+277 
-285 KKEIPKKEILKKE
+285 
-298 ILKKEI
+298 
-304 LKKEIPKK
+304 
-312 EILKK
+312 KK

-334 AEKNDTFIKTKR
+334 AEKNDASIKTKR

-406 LVGRT
+406 LVART
-411 ELANRKSADLFI
+411 ELANKKSADLFI
-423 SVHANSIPKHSTS
+423 SVHANSIPKRSTS

-463 DDVNLMDYFSKS
+463 DNVNLMDYFSKS

-493 IDVQYGMLQSI
+493 IDVQYGMLQSV

>member
-1 MLVRLGVVA
+1 MRLGVVA

-100 TYEVKIL
+100 TYEIKIL
-107 KDKLYVSIVEKK
+107 KDKLYVSVVEKK
-119 PLVRH
+119 PLIRH

-153 EKTPIKHA
+153 EAKEKTPIKHA
-161 HSKHA
+161 RSKHA

-184 PKKEIL
+184 PKKEI
-190 KKEILKKEI
+190 
-199 LKKEIPKKEILKKEI
+199 P
-214 PKKEILKKEIPKK
+214 KKEIPKK
-227 EIPKKEILKKEILKK
+227 EIPKKEI
-242 EILKKEILKKEIPKK
+242 
-257 EILKKEIPKKEIL
+257 
-270 KKEIPKK
+270 PKK
-277 EIPKKEIL
+277 EIP
-285 KKEIPKKEILKKE
+285 
-298 ILKKEI
+298 
-304 LKKEIPKK
+304 
-312 EILKK
+312 KK

-328 KNQVFI
+328 KNQIFI

-493 IDVQYGMLQSI
+493 IDVQYGMLQSV

>member
-10 CLFWLHFAYAT
+10 CLFWLHFACAT
-21 TLKIINIV
+21 TLKITNIV

-36 KILFNQEVKKFKE
+36 KMVFNQEVKKFKE
-49 VSLKNFK
+49 VPLKNFK

-100 TYEVKIL
+100 TYEIKIL
-107 KDKLYVSIVEKK
+107 KNKLYVSIVEKK
-119 PLVRH
+119 PLIRH
-124 QMAPKP
+124 QMALKP
-130 PKHHALKHPTPKP
+130 PKHHALKHQTPKP
-143 APKSIKKEAK
+143 TPKSIKKEAK

-161 HSKHA
+161 HSKHV

-179 PKKEI
+179 
-184 PKKEIL
+184 L
-190 KKEILKKEI
+190 KKEIL
-199 LKKEIPKKEILKKEI
+199 
-214 PKKEILKKEIPKK
+214 
-227 EIPKKEILKKEILKK
+227 
-242 EILKKEILKKEIPKK
+242 
-257 EILKKEIPKKEIL
+257 
-270 KKEIPKK
+270 
-277 EIPKKEIL
+277 
-285 KKEIPKKEILKKE
+285 
-298 ILKKEI
+298 
-304 LKKEIPKK
+304 
-312 EILKK
+312 
-317 EIPKKEAENES
+317 KKEAENES

-334 AEKNDTFIKTKR
+334 TEKNDTFIKTKR

-406 LVGRT
+406 LVART
-411 ELANRKSADLFI
+411 ELANKKSADLFI

-475 LLLNSLNTQRL
+475 LFLNSLNTQRL

-563 GIDSFFSKND
+563 GIDSFFSKNN

>member
-21 TLKIINIV
+21 TLKITNIV

-36 KILFNQEVKKFKE
+36 KIVFNQEIKKFKE

-76 QSSITI
+76 QSFITI

-87 KLARVVISHAPKM
+87 KLARVVIGYAPKM
-100 TYEVKIL
+100 TYEIKIL

-119 PLVRH
+119 PLIRH
-124 QMAPKP
+124 QMVLKP
-130 PKHHALKHPTPKP
+130 PKHHALKHTTPKPTPKP
-143 APKSIKKEAK
+143 IKKEAK
-153 EKTPIKHA
+153 KSKDTKEKTPTKHA

-184 PKKEIL
+184 PKKE
-190 KKEILKKEI
+190 
-199 LKKEIPKKEILKKEI
+199 
-214 PKKEILKKEIPKK
+214 
-227 EIPKKEILKKEILKK
+227 
-242 EILKKEILKKEIPKK
+242 
-257 EILKKEIPKKEIL
+257 
-270 KKEIPKK
+270 
-277 EIPKKEIL
+277 
-285 KKEIPKKEILKKE
+285 
-298 ILKKEI
+298 
-304 LKKEIPKK
+304 
-312 EILKK
+312 
-317 EIPKKEAENES
+317 AENES

-334 AEKNDTFIKTKR
+334 AEKNDTLIKTKR

-406 LVGRT
+406 LVART
-411 ELANRKSADLFI
+411 ELANKKGADLFI

-493 IDVQYGMLQSI
+493 IDVQYGMLQSV

>member
-10 CLFWLHFAYAT
+10 CLFWLHFACAT
-21 TLKIINIV
+21 TLKITNIV

-36 KILFNQEVKKFKE
+36 KVVFNQEIKKFKE

-56 SYLELEAILT
+56 SYLELEAVLT

-76 QSSITI
+76 QSFITI

-87 KLARVVISHAPKM
+87 KLARVVIGYAPKM
-100 TYEVKIL
+100 TYEVKTL

-119 PLVRH
+119 PLIRH
-124 QMAPKP
+124 QMVLKP
-130 PKHHALKHPTPKP
+130 PKHHALKHTTPKPTPKP
-143 APKSIKKEAK
+143 IKKEAK
-153 EKTPIKHA
+153 KSKETKEKTPTKHA

-166 HSPLNERSAKKEI
+166 HSPLNERSTKKEI

-184 PKKEIL
+184 PKKEI
-190 KKEILKKEI
+190 
-199 LKKEIPKKEILKKEI
+199 P
-214 PKKEILKKEIPKK
+214 
-227 EIPKKEILKKEILKK
+227 
-242 EILKKEILKKEIPKK
+242 
-257 EILKKEIPKKEIL
+257 
-270 KKEIPKK
+270 
-277 EIPKKEIL
+277 
-285 KKEIPKKEILKKE
+285 
-298 ILKKEI
+298 
-304 LKKEIPKK
+304 
-312 EILKK
+312 KK

-334 AEKNDTFIKTKR
+334 AEKNDTFIKTKH

-406 LVGRT
+406 LVART
-411 ELANRKSADLFI
+411 ELANKKSADLFI

-493 IDVQYGMLQSI
+493 IDVQYGMLQSV

>member
-1 MLVRLGVVA
+1 M
-10 CLFWLHFAYAT
+10 HFAYAT

-36 KILFNQEVKKFKE
+36 KISFNQEIKKFKE

-87 KLARVVISHAPKM
+87 KLARVVISYAPKM

-119 PLVRH
+119 PLSRH

-153 EKTPIKHA
+153 EVKEKTPTKHA
-161 HSKHA
+161 RSKHT
-166 HSPLNERSAKKEI
+166 HSQLNERSTKKEI

-184 PKKEIL
+184 PKKEI
-190 KKEILKKEI
+190 
-199 LKKEIPKKEILKKEI
+199 P
-214 PKKEILKKEIPKK
+214 KKEIPKK
-227 EIPKKEILKKEILKK
+227 EIP
-242 EILKKEILKKEIPKK
+242 
-257 EILKKEIPKKEIL
+257 
-270 KKEIPKK
+270 
-277 EIPKKEIL
+277 
-285 KKEIPKKEILKKE
+285 
-298 ILKKEI
+298 
-304 LKKEIPKK
+304 
-312 EILKK
+312 KK

-334 AEKNDTFIKTKR
+334 AEKNDAFIKNKH

-363 GAMSAN
+363 GAMSTN

-406 LVGRT
+406 LVART
-411 ELANRKSADLFI
+411 ELANKKSADLFI
-423 SVHANSIPKHSTS
+423 SVHANSIPKRSTS

-463 DDVNLMDYFSKS
+463 DNVNLMDYFSKS

-493 IDVQYGMLQSI
+493 IDVQYGMLQSV

>member
-21 TLKIINIV
+21 TLKITNIV

-49 VSLKNFK
+49 VPLKNFK
-56 SYLELEAILT
+56 SYLELEAVLT

-76 QSSITI
+76 QSFITI
-82 AQFSP
+82 VQFSP
-87 KLARVVISHAPKM
+87 KLVRVVIGYAPKM
-100 TYEVKIL
+100 TYEIKVL
-107 KDKLYVSIVEKK
+107 KDKLYISIVEKK
-119 PLVRH
+119 SLTRH
-124 QMAPKP
+124 QMTPKP
-130 PKHHALKHPTPKP
+130 PKHHALKHQTPKP
-143 APKSIKKEAK
+143 TPKSIKKEAKKSKETK

-184 PKKEIL
+184 PKKEI
-190 KKEILKKEI
+190 
-199 LKKEIPKKEILKKEI
+199 P
-214 PKKEILKKEIPKK
+214 
-227 EIPKKEILKKEILKK
+227 
-242 EILKKEILKKEIPKK
+242 
-257 EILKKEIPKKEIL
+257 
-270 KKEIPKK
+270 
-277 EIPKKEIL
+277 
-285 KKEIPKKEILKKE
+285 
-298 ILKKEI
+298 
-304 LKKEIPKK
+304 
-312 EILKK
+312 KK

-406 LVGRT
+406 LVART
-411 ELANRKSADLFI
+411 ELANKKSADLFI

-475 LLLNSLNTQRL
+475 LFLNSLNTQRL

-493 IDVQYGMLQSI
+493 IDVQYGMLQSV

>member
-10 CLFWLHFAYAT
+10 CLFWLHYAYAT
-21 TLKIINIV
+21 TLKITNIV

-36 KILFNQEVKKFKE
+36 KMVFSQEVKKFKE

-76 QSSITI
+76 QSFITI

-87 KLARVVISHAPKM
+87 KLARVVIGYAPKM

-107 KDKLYVSIVEKK
+107 KDKLYISIVEKK
-119 PLVRH
+119 PLARH
-124 QMAPKP
+124 QITPKP
-130 PKHHALKHPTPKP
+130 PKHHALKHQTPKPTPKP
-143 APKSIKKEAK
+143 IKKEAK
-153 EKTPIKHA
+153 KTKEKTPTKHA

-179 PKKEI
+179 PKKE
-184 PKKEIL
+184 
-190 KKEILKKEI
+190 
-199 LKKEIPKKEILKKEI
+199 
-214 PKKEILKKEIPKK
+214 
-227 EIPKKEILKKEILKK
+227 
-242 EILKKEILKKEIPKK
+242 
-257 EILKKEIPKKEIL
+257 
-270 KKEIPKK
+270 
-277 EIPKKEIL
+277 
-285 KKEIPKKEILKKE
+285 
-298 ILKKEI
+298 
-304 LKKEIPKK
+304 
-312 EILKK
+312 
-317 EIPKKEAENES
+317 AENES
-328 KNQVFI
+328 KNQIFI
-334 AEKNDTFIKTKR
+334 AEKNDTWIKTKR

-406 LVGRT
+406 LVART
-411 ELANRKSADLFI
+411 ELANKKGVDLFI
-423 SVHANSIPKHSTS
+423 SVHANSIPKRSTS

-475 LLLNSLNTQRL
+475 LFLNSLNTQRL

-493 IDVQYGMLQSI
+493 IDVQYGMLQSV